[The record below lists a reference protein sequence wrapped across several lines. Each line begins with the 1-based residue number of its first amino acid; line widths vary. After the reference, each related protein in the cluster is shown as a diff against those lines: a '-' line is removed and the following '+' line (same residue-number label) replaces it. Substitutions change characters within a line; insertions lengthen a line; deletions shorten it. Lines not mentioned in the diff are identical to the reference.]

1 VVQTDAAG
9 PAGAAPDLLSSFN
22 VATFKSRAEEDDVAF
37 WDRLIPESQRPKAQ
51 PAVQVRFS
59 VDALFRWCWDCGAF
73 FSFSRMGRGTWCV
86 YVRAQ
91 PYLALCAQLCVCVGA
106 SRCWRSGPPRPLRR
120 HSRSSSL
127 FST

>member
-1 VVQTDAAG
+1 MVQTDAAG

-59 VDALFRWCWDCGAF
+59 VDALFRWCWDCGAVA
-73 FSFSRMGRGTWCV
+73 T
-86 YVRAQ
+86 
-91 PYLALCAQLCVCVGA
+91 
-106 SRCWRSGPPRPLRR
+106 RCL
-120 HSRSSSL
+120 L
-127 FST
+127 FGS